1 MLAHD
6 FLKKDDRT
14 TFAPTS
20 SPRAAQYFSYLVAG
34 KVARCVGIFFI
45 NELAKQ
51 IHIVSL
57 LWLFRLISAVVLLF
71 VQKPFASGR
80 SIRRSLYVRIGQL
93 AFYNCVVEILWFYG
107 ITFCGPL
114 RSILV
119 FEQNPSILLTALLVL
134 CRVTGSPAKTR
145 GVMALAIGF
154 LVLFVMDADS
164 SVDMHGSFSFHVQ
177 SFNPLLAAE
186 AHRHQ
191 SGLNDIF
198 YHVMSWFGVSDHKG
212 GVLLLVFTVFLKMGY
227 DSQFR
232 HVAVEIGGA
241 KRLYALITIYSAGI
255 LSIFGLTTFIFT
267 TTAIP
272 SIVEFLLYLVGGT
285 AFVMLVDFYVEQ
297 HCFQHVADPVLASA
311 RWSPITMFVCSLVL
325 SCVWYGGGSMIESGD
340 HPASFGVVITV
351 VCFCFASFSLTA
363 TKTRSSRGG
372 VYIGISETGT
382 PLFAQGEA
390 FLQKTSKSILSFC
403 SETLKEIL
411 ANSDSRRIFYY
422 LCVNLTFCGVE
433 FLYGFLT
440 NSLGLISDGFHM
452 LFDCSALVMGLVASV
467 MGRWAATRQF
477 SFGFGGVEVLS
488 GFINALFLM
497 VIAFFIFLEALE
509 RLVDPPSVTTD
520 KLLLVAV
527 AGLLVN
533 LFGMYVFHGGHG
545 HSHGGGS
552 HGHSHGG
559 GSHGHSHGSEEK
571 SHGHSHHGHS
581 HGGDN
586 ANMQGVFLHVLADT
600 LGSVFVIISTLMIQ
614 WFGWQWVDPLC
625 SLILSLIIVGSVY
638 PLLKSS
644 GAELLQVIPD
654 ELKDRK
660 FGVVASNGAAYSGT
674 RPRLPVGADT
684 NVFVKVRA

>member
-1 MLAHD
+1 MLAQD

-14 TFAPTS
+14 FAPTS
-20 SPRAAQYFSYLVAG
+20 PNCTIFFFFLVVG
-34 KVARCVGIFFI
+34 KILRCVGIFI
-45 NELAKQ
+45 IDLLAKQ
-51 IHIVSL
+51 IHIVTL

-93 AFYNCVVEILWFYG
+93 AFYNCVVEVLWFYG

-145 GVMALAIGF
+145 GVMALLVGF
-154 LVLFVMDADS
+154 LVLFIMDADS
-164 SVDMHGSFSFHVQ
+164 SVELMH
-177 SFNPLLAAE
+177 AE
-186 AHRHQ
+186 THRHQ
-191 SGLNDIF
+191 SGLNHMF
-198 YHVMSWFGVSDHKG
+198 YHIMSWFGVSDHKG

-232 HVAVEIGGA
+232 HVAVEIGGP
-241 KRLYALITIYSAGI
+241 KRLYALVTLYSAGF
-255 LSIFGLTTFIFT
+255 LSLFGLT
-267 TTAIP
+267 
-272 SIVEFLLYLVGGT
+272 SFLLTESFIRSYIDFIILLVAGT
-285 AFVMLVDFYVEQ
+285 GFVMIADFYIEQ
-297 HCFQHVADPVLASA
+297 VCFQHVADPVLATA
-311 RWSPITMFVCSLVL
+311 RWSPIIMFICSLVL
-325 SCVWYGGGSMIESGD
+325 SWVWYGGGSMMESGD
-340 HPASFGVVITV
+340 HPASFGVAIAVLL
-351 VCFCFASFSLTA
+351 FCLASHSLTSA
-363 TKTRSSRGG
+363 KAQRSRAG
-372 VYIGISETGT
+372 VFVGTSESGN
-382 PLFAQGEA
+382 PLYTYGEA
-390 FLQKTSKSILSFC
+390 FLQKTSKSVLSFC

-411 ANSDSRRIFYY
+411 ANSDSRRIFWY
-422 LCVNLTFCGVE
+422 LCVNLMFCGVE

-467 MGRWAATRQF
+467 MARWSATRQF
-477 SFGFGGVEVLS
+477 SFGFGRVEVLS

-497 VIAFFIFLEALE
+497 VIAFFIFLEAIE
-509 RLVDPPSVTTD
+509 RLIDPPSVTTD
-520 KLLLVAV
+520 KLLLVAI

-533 LFGMYVFHGGHG
+533 LFGMYVFHGG
-545 HSHGGGS
+545 GS

-559 GSHGHSHGSEEK
+559 SSHGHSHGGSSHGHSHGGSSHGHSHGGS

-581 HGGDN
+581 HDGDN
-586 ANMQGVFLHVLADT
+586 ANMEGVFLHVLADT

-625 SLILSLIIVGSVY
+625 SLILSVIIVGSVY

-644 GAELLQVIPD
+644 GTELMQVIPN

-660 FGVVASNGAAYSGT
+660 FGIVTSNISNGSPFSRFAGSGN
-674 RPRLPVGADT
+674 PEM
-684 NVFVKVRA
+684 FVKVRT